1 MKEFWNNRYAEADF
15 AYGAEPNEFLKKHL
29 DFLPKGKI
37 LFPAEGEGR
46 NAVFTAQN
54 SREVYAFDMSEEGK
68 KKALELAE
76 TKNVS
81 LQYEVCSAME
91 MPYEFNSFDG
101 LVLIYA
107 HFPKP
112 IRKEV
117 HQKLLTLLKPG
128 GKIIFEAFSKEQLKY
143 QSGGPKDEEMLF
155 SEEEIKEE
163 FEGVEFEKFEK
174 KIITLNEGKYH
185 QGEGAIIRFLG
196 TKDEEDK

>member
-1 MKEFWNNRYAEADF
+1 MKEFWNSRYAEADF
-15 AYGAEPNEFLKKHL
+15 AYGAEPNEFLKENL
-29 DFLPKGKI
+29 DFVPKGKI

-46 NAVFTAQN
+46 NAVFVAQN

-91 MPYEFNSFDG
+91 MPYEPNSFDG

-107 HFPKP
+107 HFPKA

-117 HQKLLTLLKPG
+117 HKKLLSLLKPG
-128 GKIIFEAFSKEQLKY
+128 GKILFEAFSKEQLKY

-174 KIITLNEGKYH
+174 RIITLNEGKYH
-185 QGEGAIIRFLG
+185 QGKGSVIRFLG
-196 TKDEEDK
+196 TKE